1 MKGFKDLDKDYYISS
16 CEEMEKATN
25 YLFAYLD
32 AVNYLE
38 GNLPDEK
45 ENESKLKF
53 FINRGLNSTF
63 VAIRTINWGPDFSL

>member
-1 MKGFKDLDKDYYISS
+1 LKGFKDLDKDYYISS

-38 GNLPDEK
+38 GNLPDEN
-45 ENESKLKF
+45 ENESKLEF
-53 FINRGLNSTF
+53 FLINWGLNSTF
-63 VAIRTINWGPDFSL
+63 VAIRPSN